1 MKTVAFCEPCGK
13 LVSVEVVSGA
23 ASCPTCGFLLEGL
36 DGHDVFISYAS
47 PDLTVAEGVLHRLH
61 AAGIRGWLAPER
73 IGAGDAFPETIQSA
87 LDASR
92 VVVLILSSHAVRSP
106 WVRREIT
113 DAISSQRPIV
123 PLRTEEFELPHNW
136 RFLLNIVQWEDGAH
150 DPLGSHLDTLVS
162 RIEAKLREVAARAAT
177 KPTPIAAAP
186 LGERPPE
193 GVRPRVSPYAGPQP
207 FSPRMGD
214 RFFGRSHEAE
224 SLVRLIMKNRV
235 VLVYAPSGA
244 GKTSLLQTLITQSLE
259 DQGLD
264 VLLNARVGGALP
276 DTVKAKEI
284 HNIYG
289 YAAVYGLE
297 PARVPDP
304 RSGIA
309 DYLRSTTRKPGT
321 RGRVVVF
328 DQFEEIF
335 TQHHERFPDRTAFVN
350 DLVVALEEDP
360 TLRVVFAIRQEYLA
374 DIDALTASLTA
385 AFEMQR
391 FALRR
396 IDDARALEAITRPA
410 VRYATFAPGVA
421 EALVAQLNT
430 IKVHG
435 FDGVLVERRG
445 EYIEMVHLQIVCQRL
460 WASLPAGTTRIEMA
474 HVERAAGDGKS
485 FADFVVNALDAFYD
499 DTIESVAKSKITH
512 EHTHEH
518 GDYPE
523 ELIRLGCMKFVTT
536 SSTRTMVQRANG
548 RTGRLPDWIVDQL
561 EKSQLLRSELRGG
574 ERWYELSHDRLAEP
588 VGRQRDRRVSALLVA
603 ADLLDK
609 IIEKVISE
617 RDGTLAGYFGEHHD
631 ILVECEPFKSQA
643 GLFADEAEFV
653 LRASLAGGEQMGP
666 WAARIRRDYPAVH
679 RAVVAEALGTPAD
692 RVRRNAARLLAIDPV
707 PELGEALVRL
717 ALSDPDESVRR
728 AAAVSLARLD
738 DAELHRTLFRKL
750 DDPSTRADAQT
761 ALAHTRIA
769 ADQLV
774 PAPIFD
780 ALFGQLPGPR
790 RAPVQRQAR
799 AVRLREG
806 LPLVPIMVVP
816 AALLAAV
823 AAAAYKWLPGMLHFA
838 LTQTPDDG
846 AAAGLFHGLI
856 AGMLWAGSIAFGL
869 ALYHTVFARE
879 FAPRSYLRPAGALVM
894 GCVIGFLG
902 SVLVVLTIVS
912 VYRIDSLV
920 AMRWLLQREA
930 TYSRAFWLD
939 LFVYTR
945 LGWAHLITGTGLGLA
960 MAIMT
965 NALRASP
972 QWSEFVARQTSIN
985 GIAHALAIVKDLT
998 RIAISRA
1005 WPLPA
1010 VVAVFAALAYL
1021 VADRS
1026 RGSDWIVK
1034 GLIGDCTTQAIGA
1047 FFGIVGMGLGILVI
1061 RCGIHVD
1068 PRRG

>member
-1 MKTVAFCEPCGK
+1 MKTAAFCEACGK
-13 LVSVEVVSGA
+13 MVSVEVVAGA
-23 ASCPTCGFLLEGL
+23 VPCPSCGIPLEGL
-36 DGHDVFISYAS
+36 GGHDVFISYES
-47 PDLTVAEGVLHRLH
+47 HDRTSAENVLLRLR
-61 AAGIRGWLAPER
+61 AAGIRGWLAPEQIR
-73 IGAGDAFPETIQSA
+73 AGDAFPKEIAKA
-87 LDASR
+87 LDAAR
-92 VVVLILSSHAVRSP
+92 VVVLILSSHTVNSP
-106 WVRREIT
+106 WVSLEIA
-113 DAISSQRPIV
+113 DAIELGLPIV
-123 PLRTEEFELPHNW
+123 PLRLEDFELPHDW
-136 RFLLNIVQWEDGAH
+136 RFLLRFFQWQDGAS
-150 DPLGSHLDTLVS
+150 DPPGSHLDTLVS
-162 RIEAKLREVAARAAT
+162 RIEAKLREVAARDAAE
-177 KPTPIAAAP
+177 PTPIVATP
-186 LGERPPE
+186 LGERAPE
-193 GVRPRVSPYAGPQP
+193 GVRPGVSPYAGPQP
-207 FSPRMGD
+207 FSARMGD
-214 RFFGRSHEAE
+214 RFFGRSIEAE
-224 SLVRLIMKNRV
+224 QLLRLIMMNRV

-244 GKTSLLQTLITQSLE
+244 GKTSLLNTLITQSLA

-276 DTVKAKEI
+276 DTVKADQI
-284 HNIYG
+284 RNIYG
-289 YAAVYGLE
+289 FAAVYGLD

-304 RSGIA
+304 LSGIS
-309 DYLRSTTRKPGT
+309 DYLHSTTRKPGT
-321 RGRVVVF
+321 RGRVIVF

-335 TQHHERFPDRTAFVN
+335 TQHQERFPDRAAFVD
-350 DLVVALEEDP
+350 DLVRALEEDP

-374 DIDALTASLTA
+374 DIDALTASLPTGLRL
-385 AFEMQR
+385 QR

-396 IDDARALEAITRPA
+396 IDEARALEAITRPA
-410 VRYATFAPGVA
+410 ARYATFAPGVA

-430 IKVHG
+430 IHVHG
-435 FDGVLVERRG
+435 FDGVLVKRRG
-445 EYIEMVHLQIVCQRL
+445 EYIEMVHLQIVCQRF
-460 WASLPAGTTRIEMA
+460 WKSLPAGTTRIEME
-474 HVERAAGDGKS
+474 HVERAAGEGKS

-574 ERWYELSHDRLAEP
+574 QRWYELSHDRLAEP

-609 IIEKVISE
+609 ILEKVMSE
-617 RDGTLAGYFGEHHD
+617 RDGTLASYFGEHHD

-653 LRASLAGGEQMGP
+653 LRASLAGGEQMGS

-679 RAVVAEALGTPAD
+679 RAVVAEALGAPAD

-717 ALSDPDESVRR
+717 ALLDPDESVRR

-738 DAELHRTLFRKL
+738 DAELHRTMFRKL
-750 DDPSTRADAQT
+750 DDPSTRADART

-769 ADQLV
+769 ADQVV

-780 ALFGQLPGPR
+780 ALFGQLPRPQ

-799 AVRLREG
+799 ALRLREG

-846 AAAGLFHGLI
+846 AAAGLFHGLT

-902 SVLVVLTIVS
+902 SVLVVLTILT
-912 VYRIDSLV
+912 VYRVDSLV
-920 AMRWLLQREA
+920 AMRWLPQREA

-972 QWSEFVARQTSIN
+972 RWAEFVARQTSIN

-1010 VVAVFAALAYL
+1010 VLAVFATFAYL

-1026 RGSDWIVK
+1026 HGSGWIIK

>member
-1 MKTVAFCEPCGK
+1 IRTAAFCEPCGK
-13 LVSVEVVSGA
+13 LVSVEITSGA
-23 ASCPTCGFLLEGL
+23 APCPTCGVLLEGL
-36 DGHDVFISYAS
+36 DGHDVFISYATE
-47 PDLTVAEGVLHRLH
+47 DLTTAEHVRHRLH
-61 AAGIRGWLAPER
+61 AAGIRSWLAPER
-73 IGAGDAFPETIQSA
+73 IGAGESFLEVIQDA

-92 VVVLILSSHAVRSP
+92 VVVLILSSNAVRSP
-106 WVRREIT
+106 WVRREVT
-113 DAISSQRPIV
+113 DAISRERPVV
-123 PLRTEEFELPHNW
+123 PMRTEDFELPRDW
-136 RFLLNIVQWEDGAH
+136 RFLLSLIQWEDGAR
-150 DPLGSHLDTLVS
+150 DQLGTHLDSLVS
-162 RIEAKLREVAARAAT
+162 RIEAKLRQ
-177 KPTPIAAAP
+177 AAASATAGP
-186 LGERPPE
+186 ATVVATPRGERPPE
-193 GVRPRVSPYAGPQP
+193 GVRPSISPYVGPQP
-207 FSPRMGD
+207 FSARMGD

-224 SLVRLIMKNRV
+224 TLLRLITNHRA

-244 GKTSLLQTLITQSLE
+244 GKSSLLNTLVSQSLE

-276 DTVKAKEI
+276 DTVKAREI
-284 HNIYG
+284 RNIYG
-289 YAAVYGLE
+289 FAAIYGLD

-304 RSGIA
+304 RSGIS
-309 DYLRSTTRKPGT
+309 DYLHSTTRKPGT
-321 RGRVVVF
+321 RGRVIVL

-335 TQHHERFPDRTAFVN
+335 TQHQERFPDRAAFMD
-350 DLVVALEEDP
+350 DLVLALEEDP
-360 TLRVVFAIRQEYLA
+360 ALRVVFAIRQEYLA
-374 DIDALTASLTA
+374 DIDALA
-385 AFEMQR
+385 AGLPAGLELQR

-410 VRYATFAPGVA
+410 ARYASFAPGVA

-460 WASLPAGTTRIEMA
+460 WASLPAGVTRIEMA
-474 HVERAAGDGKS
+474 HVERAAGEGKS

-499 DTIESVAKSKITH
+499 DTIESVAKSKI
-512 EHTHEH
+512 THEH

-609 IIEKVISE
+609 ILEKVISE
-617 RDGTLAGYFGEHHD
+617 HDGTLAGYFGEHRD
-631 ILVECEPFKSQA
+631 ILVECAPFRSQA
-643 GLFADEAEFV
+643 GLFPDEAEFV
-653 LRASLAGGEQMGP
+653 LRASLAAGEQMGE
-666 WAARIRRDYPAVH
+666 WAARIRRDYPEVH
-679 RAVVAEALGTPAD
+679 RAVVTDALGAPAD
-692 RVRRNAARLLAIDPV
+692 GVRRNVARLLGIDPV
-707 PELGEALVRL
+707 AELGEALMRL

-738 DAELHRTLFRKL
+738 DAELHKAMFGKL
-750 DDPSTRADAQT
+750 EDPNTRGDART

-769 ADQLV
+769 ADQV
-774 PAPIFD
+774 VHAPVFD
-780 ALFGQLPGPR
+780 ALFAQLPRPQ

-799 AVRLREG
+799 ALRLREG

-816 AALLAAV
+816 AALLAGV
-823 AAAAYKWLPGMLHFA
+823 TAAAYKWFPGMLHFA
-838 LTQTPDDG
+838 LTQTPEDG
-846 AAAGLFHGLI
+846 AAAGLFHGLT
-856 AGMLWAGSIAFGL
+856 AGMIWAGSITLGL

-879 FAPRSYLRPAGALVM
+879 FAPRSYLQPAGALVM
-894 GCVIGFLG
+894 GCLIGFLG
-902 SVLVVLTIVS
+902 SALVVFTILS

-920 AMRWLLQREA
+920 AMRWIPQREA

-939 LFVYTR
+939 LFVHRR
-945 LGWAHLITGTGLGLA
+945 LGWAHLITGTGLGQA

-972 QWSEFVARQTSIN
+972 RWAEFVARQTTIN
-985 GIAHALAIVKDLT
+985 GIAHALAIVKDLV
-998 RIAISRA
+998 RIAITRA

-1010 VVAVFAALAYL
+1010 VLTVAGTLAYL
-1021 VADRS
+1021 VADHS
-1026 RGSDWIVK
+1026 RGRDWIAK
-1034 GLIGDCTTQAIGA
+1034 GLIGDCTTQAVGA

>member
-1 MKTVAFCEPCGK
+1 MKTAAFCEACGK

-23 ASCPTCGFLLEGL
+23 GSCPTCGIVLRGL

-47 PDLTVAEGVLHRLH
+47 PDLTTAEHVLHRLH

-123 PLRTEEFELPHNW
+123 PLRTEDFELPHNW
-136 RFLLNIVQWEDGAH
+136 RFLLNIVQWEDGAR
-150 DPLGSHLDTLVS
+150 DPLGPHLDTLVS
-162 RIEAKLREVAARAAT
+162 RIEAKLREVAARAAAESA
-177 KPTPIAAAP
+177 PIAATP
-186 LGERPPE
+186 LGEPQPE
-193 GVRPRVSPYAGPQP
+193 GVRPGVSPYAGPQP
-207 FSPRMGD
+207 FSARMGD

-224 SLVRLIMKNRV
+224 TLVPLIMKNRV

-244 GKTSLLQTLITQSLE
+244 GKSSLLNTLITQSLE

-276 DTVKAKEI
+276 DTVKATEI
-284 HNIYG
+284 RNIYG
-289 YAAVYGLE
+289 FAAVYGLD

-304 RSGIA
+304 RSAIS
-309 DYLRSTTRKPGT
+309 DYLHSNARKPGT

-335 TQHHERFPDRTAFVN
+335 TQHQERFPDRAAFMD
-350 DLVVALEEDP
+350 DLVVALQEEP

-374 DIDALTASLTA
+374 DIDALTASLPA
-385 AFEMQR
+385 GLRMQR

-396 IDDARALEAITRPA
+396 IDDARALTAITRPA
-410 VRYATFAPGVA
+410 ARYAAFAPGVA

-435 FDGVLVERRG
+435 FDGVLVQRRG

-474 HVERAAGDGKS
+474 HVERAAGEGKS

-499 DTIESVAKSKITH
+499 DTIDSVAKSKITQ
-512 EHTHEH
+512 EH

-574 ERWYELSHDRLAEP
+574 QRWYELSHDRLAEP

-609 IIEKVISE
+609 ILEKVMSE
-617 RDGTLAGYFGEHHD
+617 HDGTLAGYFGEHHD

-643 GLFADEAEFV
+643 GLFADEAELV

-679 RAVVAEALGTPAD
+679 RAVVTEALGAAAAG
-692 RVRRNAARLLAIDPV
+692 VRRNAARLLAIDPV

-728 AAAVSLARLD
+728 AAAASLARLD
-738 DAELHRTLFRKL
+738 DAALHRTMFRKL
-750 DDPSTRADAQT
+750 EDPSTRAGART
-761 ALAHTRIA
+761 ALAHTRIV
-769 ADQLV
+769 ADQVV

-780 ALFGQLPGPR
+780 ALFAQLPAPQ
-790 RAPVQRQAR
+790 RAPVQRLAR
-799 AVRLREG
+799 RLRLREG

-846 AAAGLFHGLI
+846 GAAGLFHGLI
-856 AGMLWAGSIAFGL
+856 AGMLWAGSITFGL

-920 AMRWLLQREA
+920 AMRWLLQREP
-930 TYSRAFWLD
+930 TYSRDFWLD

-972 QWSEFVARQTSIN
+972 RWSEFVARQTSIN

-1010 VVAVFAALAYL
+1010 VLALFATLAFL
-1021 VADRS
+1021 VADHS
-1026 RGSDWIVK
+1026 RGRDFIVK